1 MRLLLDTH
9 TLLWFYLA
17 DPQLS
22 AAARAAIMDPANEK
36 WVSPA
41 SYWEI
46 AIKISTGKYII
57 AQPFEDF
64 MRNAIDANGFRY
76 LHILPRHTAA
86 LVAMRYHHR
95 DPFDRLLIA
104 QAQTEGM
111 TLVSADPIFDA
122 YGVTRLW

>member
-9 TLLWFYLA
+9 ALLWFYLA

-46 AIKISTGKYII
+46 AIKVSIGRSEEGRVGEE
-57 AQPFEDF
+57 FW
-64 MRNAIDANGFRY
+64 RNAMEAHGFKI
-76 LHILPRHTAA
+76 LHILPRHTA
-86 LVAMRYHHR
+86 LLTNLPYHHR
-95 DPFDRLLIA
+95 DPFDRLMIA
-104 QAQTEGM
+104 QALSEG
-111 TLVSADPIFDA
+111 
-122 YGVTRLW
+122 